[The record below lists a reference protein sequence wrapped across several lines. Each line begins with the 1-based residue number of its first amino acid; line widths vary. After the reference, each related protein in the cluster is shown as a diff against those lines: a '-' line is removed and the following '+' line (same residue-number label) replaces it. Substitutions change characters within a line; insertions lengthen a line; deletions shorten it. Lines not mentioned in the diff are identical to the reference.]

1 MRFTSRITDTAFQE
15 LLRPKL
21 RLFLSADIVGSSDLK
36 YQQPGP
42 DWVFP
47 IQSFYIQFPVFLDEQ
62 VTARTAAAP
71 CPLEPPLLWKALGDE
86 LIFVVEL
93 KHLRQAALYV
103 ESFADALRQAAINWA
118 RPPHPLRFK
127 GTAWLAGFPL
137 INAEVPLDLPVI
149 GTPGE
154 AAPLPDF
161 VGPQI
166 DTGFRLKDHATPRK
180 VVLSAELAY
189 LLLSAESPCP
199 DLYFDGDQPLKGI
212 LRGRPYPLIW
222 IDSDKG
228 SADGKP
234 TLNQKKDI
242 LLGRRA
248 ADKEALRSYLDSW
261 LQETGGLITKPF
273 ITNDESAD
281 LCKPSHYA
289 EMLSEWSSKL
299 RSLLHVQEPAP
310 NGDPSGPEADS
321 LPPELERLLQ
331 EP

>member
-1 MRFTSRITDTAFQE
+1 MRFTSRITEAAFQA

-36 YQQPGP
+36 YQQLQQPGP
-42 DWVFP
+42 NWVFP
-47 IQSFYIQFPVFLDEQ
+47 IQSFYIQFPVFLDEE

-93 KHLRQAALYV
+93 TDRYQAALYV
-103 ESFADALRQAAINWA
+103 ESFADALRKASINWA
-118 RPPHPLRFK
+118 HPPHPLRFK

-137 INAEVPLDLPVI
+137 INAEAPLI

-166 DTGFRLKDHATPRK
+166 DAGFRLKDHATPRK

-189 LLLSAESPCP
+189 LLLAAESPCP

-228 SADGKP
+228 SADGQP
-234 TLNQKKDI
+234 TLNQKKD
-242 LLGRRA
+242 LLLDRKP
-248 ADKEALRSYLDSW
+248 ADQALLRSYLDSW

-281 LCKPSHYA
+281 LRKPSHYA
-289 EMLSEWSSKL
+289 EMLSEWSRKL
-299 RSLLHVQEPAP
+299 RSLLHVQEPAR
-310 NGDPSGPEADS
+310 NGDSTPPESAS